1 MPQICKCRIV
11 NFRYNGGKRLI
22 ADELFDFGNELGNGA
37 KNTLIDMANGIGK
50 TVMVQLMLQPIIPN
64 ASISGRKIQTYFKN
78 SSDHCFILLEWLK
91 DNSNEK
97 LLTGIAIAA
106 GEETT
111 TDLDSDKNMG
121 RKIRYYTFITNY
133 LGSADYDIAHLPLSK
148 KENNTFMPAAYK
160 DFIDSYKK
168 SKRFTFYRSDE
179 NRSWK
184 EKLSEYGILQTEWH
198 TVMEKL
204 NSKEGGITDFFEKFS
219 NSNELIDKLL
229 IKTIE
234 ERIRTNNLTGE
245 DDSLETMLI
254 NHAKRYKEQKKNLDE
269 LKEYELARKEVTNIK
284 DEVDEAF
291 NVNHD
296 YENKQKEFYGFY
308 ISLTKHHNYLIN
320 RKTELNNKL
329 NCIFEEERQIKWE
342 KVSAEYYESEQK
354 YNESLNAFND
364 SENTL
369 ELAKRNLD
377 NSKRDLAKIEAS
389 EYYSRKKEIET
400 NINELQK
407 IIDSANNNEESK
419 TRISNLRYSIAK
431 ILNEEIP
438 IRRNEKLQCKNKIKA
453 ISDRLAQLDKTIKEL
468 DSEKR
473 DTKTLLDKTNG
484 NLETLQQNNDEL
496 REKLKIKAVRML
508 GDTFYENELLKEK
521 DIRIKEKEKTEESLN
536 KAIGQYQQ
544 NNISLESKNK
554 EITDKKIKL
563 NALEK
568 EAKEL
573 DRQIDVFKEKETEIK
588 SIYDKYSS
596 DYSKRSSKSL
606 NNYLKDKIKES
617 EIEKHKLNR
626 IIETL
631 EEQLKAASNN
641 NLHIPQLAIS
651 FLNDNNYDFETCE
664 KYLLNQVVI
673 KNITQADCNSIL
685 ENNPSVAYA
694 LLMNEKDRNNILNYS
709 GEDWLPYGVPIY
721 TYEEIGKAINGEKLE
736 NNILALYSKEYF
748 NDPSDFIQHLNKAKN
763 ENKNSL
769 NQLINNIESLNNTL
783 KEINEFETLEKEN
796 EARIK
801 EREKTKKEIE
811 SFNKKIVKL
820 EEDVEKLKN
829 EQSRLESEKEAL
841 KDDINSIELWLKDFD
856 NFKAK
861 VSEEKEL
868 NIKVDEL
875 NKSYNEY
882 SSKLDNDKKEYQNEK
897 DNRGKLDNKLEITI
911 KELSEMENVFN
922 EVKDSSN
929 GKLIEGNWK
938 DLYQQLKTELENIG
952 KEIETLTDKINL
964 YKTFANDYTD
974 RINKISIKYSFSQE
988 DYCNIEFSKEKL
1000 EFAEN
1005 TVKLNESKVEEAN
1018 QVLQKAIE
1026 DKSKCEANFNHINES
1041 LKVFNEPLPKDKIGS
1056 DFDRRLKEKAQ
1067 EKYEIEKVKNETEKE
1082 YEKIDKVWNLTDS
1095 FKNEFPK
1102 QEEYFEMNIANI
1114 DLRKEFEGLKTEINK
1129 LKNNVDEYKN
1139 KLFDLLKS
1147 SGNKIKEKLPYL
1159 GEALCEQ
1166 ANIIRNNIEGDLFF
1180 TISSNLDN
1188 NLDVI
1193 NKSISRL
1200 NTDLDDFK
1208 ESEETLIRASVLKAK
1223 QIQNEL
1229 RELITASKIKI
1240 SEDITKHI
1248 LKIDLPEVDEDIA
1261 RGYISDELKKAVEEI
1276 SVKLSE
1282 TPDDDSIYNRA
1293 HKSVSNSRLLRRYI
1307 NKDNI
1312 RLEAFKVD
1320 ANPKNSTYR
1329 AWENTQVQNSG
1340 AEKFLAYFAIIVSII
1355 NYNRKK
1361 AGINDKALHSVL
1373 ILDNPFGP
1381 ISSAHVLD
1389 PMFEMAKKLKV
1400 QLICF
1405 SNITKADITS
1415 RFDTVIKAI
1424 VKPLAFNLEL
1434 LTHEGNEEIEHGFYR
1449 RELTLF
1455 G

>member
-50 TVMVQLMLQPIIPN
+50 TVMVQLLLQPIIPN
-64 ASISGRKIQTYFKN
+64 ASISGRKIQSYFKN

-106 GEETT
+106 GEEAN
-111 TDLDSDKNMG
+111 TDLESDNNIG

-133 LGSADYDIAHLPLSK
+133 SDSTDYDIAHLPLSK
-148 KENNTFMPAAYK
+148 KENNTFMPATYK

-184 EKLSEYGILQTEWH
+184 EKLAEYGILQTEWH

-204 NSKEGGITDFFEKFS
+204 NSKEGGITDFFEDFKKS
-219 NSNELIDKLL
+219 DELFDKLL
-229 IKTIE
+229 IPTIE
-234 ERIRTNNLTGE
+234 KRLEIKKLSGE

-254 NHAKRYKEQKKNLDE
+254 DHAKRYKEQKKNLEE
-269 LKEYELARKEVTNIK
+269 LKEYELARNEVTNIK
-284 DEVDEAF
+284 DEVDKAF

-308 ISLTKHHNYLIN
+308 VSLTKSRNFLTNKI
-320 RKTELNNKL
+320 TELNNKL
-329 NCIFEEERQIKWE
+329 NSIFEEEKLIKWE
-342 KVSAEYYESEQK
+342 KVSAEYYELEQK
-354 YNESLNAFND
+354 YNESLKEYDD
-364 SENTL
+364 SNNNL
-369 ELAKRNLD
+369 ELAKEKLKD
-377 NSKRDLAKIEAS
+377 SETEQAKIEAS
-389 EYYSRKKEIET
+389 EYYSKKKEAEN

-407 IIDSANNNEESK
+407 VIDSANNNEESK

-438 IRRNEKLQCKNKIKA
+438 IKRNEKLQCKNKIKS

-468 DSEKR
+468 DSENR

-496 REKLKIKAVRML
+496 REKLKIKVVRML
-508 GDTFYENELLKEK
+508 GDTFNENELLKEK

-554 EITDKKIKL
+554 EMTDKKIKL

-568 EAKEL
+568 EAKDL

-641 NLHIPQLAIS
+641 NLHIPQLAIN

-673 KNITQADCNSIL
+673 KNITQSDCNNIL

-709 GEDWLPYGVPIY
+709 GEDWLPFGVPIY
-721 TYEEIGKAINGEKLE
+721 TYEEMWKVINGEKLE

-748 NDPSDFIQHLNKAKN
+748 NDPSDFIEHLNKAKN
-763 ENKNSL
+763 NNKNSL
-769 NQLINNIESLNNTL
+769 NQLINNIESLNNSL

-801 EREKTKKEIE
+801 ERDKTNKEIE
-811 SFNKKIVKL
+811 AFKKKIIKL
-820 EEDVEKLKN
+820 EEDVEKIKN
-829 EQSRLESEKEAL
+829 EQSRLESEKEAF
-841 KDDINSIELWLKDFD
+841 KDNINSIELWLKDFD
-856 NFKAK
+856 NFLSK
-861 VSEEKEL
+861 VSEEKLL
-868 NIKVDEL
+868 NNKVDEL
-875 NKSYNEY
+875 NKLYNEY
-882 SSKLDNDKKEYQNEK
+882 SSKLANEESEYKNKK
-897 DNRGKLDNKLEITI
+897 DNKDKLDAEHGIIIN
-911 KELSEMENVFN
+911 ELSEMENVFD
-922 EVKDSSN
+922 EVKDFSD
-929 GKLIEGNWK
+929 GELIEENWK
-938 DLYQQLKTELENIG
+938 DLYQQLKTELESIG
-952 KEIETLTDKINL
+952 KEIEALTDKINL
-964 YKTFANDYTD
+964 YKTFADDYTG

-988 DYCNIEFSKEKL
+988 DYRNIEFSKEKL
-1000 EFAEN
+1000 ALAEN
-1005 TVKLNESKVEEAN
+1005 IVKQNETKVNEAN
-1018 QVLQKAIE
+1018 QVLQKAIGN
-1026 DKSKCEANFNHINES
+1026 KSKCETDFNHIKES
-1041 LKVFNEPLPKDKIGS
+1041 LKAFNEPLPKDKIGS
-1056 DFDRRLKEKAQ
+1056 EFDRRLKEKAQ

-1082 YEKIDKVWNLTDS
+1082 YERIDKIWNLADS
-1095 FKNEFPK
+1095 FRNDFPQK
-1102 QEEYFEMNIANI
+1102 EDYFEINIANI
-1114 DLRKEFEGLKTEINK
+1114 DLRKEFERLKTDINN
-1129 LKNNVDEYKN
+1129 LKRNVEDYKN
-1139 KLFDLLKS
+1139 ELFDLLKN

-1166 ANIIRNNIEGDLFF
+1166 ANIIRNNIEGDIFF

-1188 NLDVI
+1188 NLNVI
-1193 NKSISRL
+1193 NKSINRL

-1229 RELITASKIKI
+1229 KELVTASRIKI

-1248 LKIDLPEVDEDIA
+1248 LKIDLPEVDEEIA

-1282 TPDDDSIYNRA
+1282 NPDDDSIYNRA

-1320 ANPKNSTYR
+1320 DNPKNST
-1329 AWENTQVQNSG
+1329 
-1340 AEKFLAYFAIIVSII
+1340 
-1355 NYNRKK
+1355 
-1361 AGINDKALHSVL
+1361 
-1373 ILDNPFGP
+1373 
-1381 ISSAHVLD
+1381 
-1389 PMFEMAKKLKV
+1389 
-1400 QLICF
+1400 
-1405 SNITKADITS
+1405 
-1415 RFDTVIKAI
+1415 
-1424 VKPLAFNLEL
+1424 
-1434 LTHEGNEEIEHGFYR
+1434 
-1449 RELTLF
+1449 
-1455 G
+1455 